1 MLPYQ
6 EKIIS
11 EILSATSI
19 QGARILEIG
28 GTPPWTV
35 ANKLIEMGAKSVTSI
50 NYRSDLENLRISD
63 SIDFYNIDAR
73 IMSSVLKEK
82 YDLIFGIAVIEHL
95 PNLETILGECV
106 KILNTNG
113 RIALHGAAFWSSNLG
128 HHVFV
133 HIDNARYEF
142 NANNPIDDFSHIY
155 FSKQEMETH
164 LIEVKQ
170 LPATHATAIVNYI
183 YDNPILNRYHYEDIL
198 SSYKRAGLEFSYFR
212 HSNWKTPTSDTL
224 DRIQARL
231 DPYFSQI
238 YNNYSCGELLLIASV
253 N

>member
-1 MLPYQ
+1 VLNDIPPLHDQ
-6 EKIIS
+6 F
-11 EILSATSI
+11 TSI
-19 QGARILEIG
+19 SIHFAGVRCCIRELHHARNGAPAPSNFADFSENQVWNVG
-28 GTPPWTV
+28 F
-35 ANKLIEMGAKSVTSI
+35 A
-50 NYRSDLENLRISD
+50 RSS
-63 SIDFYNIDAR
+63 
-73 IMSSVLKEK
+73 

-133 HIDNARYEF
+133 HIDKARYEF

-170 LPATHATAIVNYI
+170 LPATHAAAIVNYI

-231 DPYFSQI
+231 GPYFSQI

>member
-11 EILSATSI
+11 EILSATPI

-82 YDLIFGIAVIEHL
+82 YEPLAKLKISKSPTKLLAHSGAIF
-95 PNLETILGECV
+95 
-106 KILNTNG
+106 
-113 RIALHGAAFWSSNLG
+113 
-128 HHVFV
+128 
-133 HIDNARYEF
+133 
-142 NANNPIDDFSHIY
+142 
-155 FSKQEMETH
+155 
-164 LIEVKQ
+164 
-170 LPATHATAIVNYI
+170 
-183 YDNPILNRYHYEDIL
+183 
-198 SSYKRAGLEFSYFR
+198 
-212 HSNWKTPTSDTL
+212 
-224 DRIQARL
+224 
-231 DPYFSQI
+231 
-238 YNNYSCGELLLIASV
+238 
-253 N
+253 